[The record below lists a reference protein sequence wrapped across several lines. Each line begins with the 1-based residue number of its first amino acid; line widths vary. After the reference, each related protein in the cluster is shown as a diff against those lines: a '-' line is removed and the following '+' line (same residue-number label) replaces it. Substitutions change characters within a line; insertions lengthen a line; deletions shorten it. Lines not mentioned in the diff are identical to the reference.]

1 MKKRVAKF
9 LSVFVILCLLT
20 SSACLE
26 HAFSQSQKTF
36 LWRVQSKTATVYILG
51 SLHFFKKEF
60 YPLNKK
66 IRDAFDESQVLVVEA
81 NIKEPGRLD
90 AKKLREMAFYPG
102 EDHLQKHISHET
114 YELIQREAARVGI
127 PPEVVNQQKP
137 WFLALTLEAMEL
149 LKLGFD
155 PRYGIDMHFLSQA
168 GDKKKI
174 LELEGLDSQFNLL
187 SHLSE
192 KEQESLLVYTLK
204 DLGTIGQ
211 EIDNYV
217 RAWTSGDIKGM
228 ESLIMKSMTEDM
240 RHSSL
245 IEKFFYERN
254 KNMVSKIEDLL
265 KTKGIS
271 FVVVGAGHLV
281 GQKGMIA
288 LLISKGYPVEQF

>member
-1 MKKRVAKF
+1 
-9 LSVFVILCLLT
+9 
-20 SSACLE
+20 
-26 HAFSQSQKTF
+26 
-36 LWRVQSKTATVYILG
+36 
-51 SLHFFKKEF
+51 
-60 YPLNKK
+60 
-66 IRDAFDESQVLVVEA
+66 
-81 NIKEPGRLD
+81 
-90 AKKLREMAFYPG
+90 
-102 EDHLQKHISHET
+102 
-114 YELIQREAARVGI
+114 
-127 PPEVVNQQKP
+127 
-137 WFLALTLEAMEL
+137 LEAMEL

-174 LELEGLDSQFNLL
+174 LELEGLDYQFNLL

-204 DLGTIGQ
+204 DLRTIGQ

-217 RAWTSGDIKGM
+217 RTWTSGDIKGM
-228 ESLIMKSMTEDM
+228 ESLIMKSITEDM

-265 KTKGIS
+265 KTKEIS